1 MLKKFL
7 TFLTVA
13 ITLTSPITAKTID
26 LSGKPFLPIIG
37 VVNMGIIEDAQTLLA
52 EGTKLKEV
60 VILVNSP
67 GGSVDAGQLFVQAM
81 EQLKSRGVKLICV
94 SGVLAASMGFQILA
108 HCDRIL
114 VLPSTLLL
122 FHPVRISTSQGLTS
136 DMLAYVKEQM
146 DLIEPKLNS
155 DLQKKF
161 KFPKKYFDF
170 HYRAETLHS
179 ASELAKYTDALEVYT
194 DIKGLGST
202 DELLYTY
209 RKPSFMDMFGGS
221 TWAGLTYIAPQ
232 VVLDLFN

>member
-1 MLKKFL
+1 MRNLFIL
-7 TFLTVA
+7 IMMAVT
-13 ITLTSPITAKTID
+13 ITSPITAKTID

-37 VVNMGIIEDAQTLLA
+37 VVNMGIVKDAQVLLA
-52 EGTKLKEV
+52 EGTKLEEV

-81 EQLKSRGVKLICV
+81 EQLRSRKIKLTCV

-122 FHPVRISTSQGLTS
+122 FHPVRISSSEGLTS
-136 DMLAYVKEQM
+136 DMLQYFKEQM
-146 DLIEPKLNS
+146 DLIEPGLNA

-179 ASELAKYTDALEVYT
+179 AAELSKYTNALEVYT

-209 RKPSFMDMFGGS
+209 RQPSIMDLFGGT
-221 TWAGLTYIAPQ
+221 TWAGLTHIAPES
-232 VVLDLFN
+232 VLKLFK